1 MSALHRS
8 LPSLR
13 SAVTSRSSSLRKAL
27 QDAPHHH
34 QYRFASRTTPAQHV
48 RSDPMTGEFIGLKE
62 LDARSLLIQKT
73 QSPKKPPPSQ
83 SLVFGANFSD
93 HMLSVPW
100 NSATGWSAP
109 TIHPYSPL
117 QLDPSAV
124 IFHYAPSLFEGMKA
138 YKDVNG
144 KVRLFRPDMN
154 MKRMNTSADRLALPT
169 FEGEQL
175 ITLIKK
181 LVSLDKAWIPSEPG
195 HSLYIR
201 PTLIGTQAALG
212 VGATT
217 DALLFV
223 ISSPVGPYYKT
234 GFKPVALDADP
245 SRVRAWPGGVGQFKL
260 GGNYAPG
267 IKPQMEAAK
276 KGYQQN
282 LWLFGDQHLLTEV
295 GTMNLFVVLKNADGS
310 IELVTPP
317 LNGMILPGVTRDSIL
332 GIARD
337 HVSGES
343 RLDDLPANL
352 VVSER
357 EISMGEV
364 IKASEEGRLVEM
376 FGAGTAAVVSPVDR
390 VGYQGSDIHIP
401 VGSDGAGEIAK
412 AMLKR
417 ISDIQLGRVEHPWS
431 VVVEDL

>member
-1 MSALHRS
+1 MITLARTALRA
-8 LPSLR
+8 R
-13 SAVTSRSSSLRKAL
+13 SAAPTRLAALRFGSTTASLSHDPITGEAIGTKNLDASSLVITRSN
-27 QDAPHHH
+27 AP
-34 QYRFASRTTPAQHV
+34 RT
-48 RSDPMTGEFIGLKE
+48 
-62 LDARSLLIQKT
+62 
-73 QSPKKPPPSQ
+73 PPPSQ

-100 NSATGWSAP
+100 NSSNGWDAP
-109 TIHPYSPL
+109 KIHPYSQL

-154 MKRMNTSADRLALPT
+154 MKRMNTSAARIALPT

-175 ITLIKK
+175 IELIKK
-181 LVSLDKAWIPSEPG
+181 LVALDNGWIPSEPG

-201 PTLIGTQAALG
+201 PTLIGTEAALG
-212 VGATT
+212 VHPTK

-223 ISSPVGPYYKT
+223 ICSPVGPYYKT
-234 GFKPVALDADP
+234 GFKPVALEADP
-245 SRVRAWPGGVGQFKL
+245 NKVRAWPGGTGQYKL

-267 IKPQMEAAK
+267 ILPQLEAAK

-282 LWLFGDQHLLTEV
+282 LWLFGDDHLLTEV
-295 GTMNLFVVLKNADGS
+295 GTMNLFTALKKGDH

-332 GIARD
+332 HIAKD
-337 HVSGES
+337 HISGKYP
-343 RLDDLPANL
+343 LDNLPKNL
-352 VVSER
+352 KVTER
-357 EISMGEV
+357 EISIHEIINAEKSGE
-364 IKASEEGRLVEM
+364 LLEM

-390 VGYQGSDIHIP
+390 VGYMGKDIHIP
-401 VGSDGAGEIAK
+401 AGDGIGPIAK
-412 AMLKR
+412 AMLER
-417 ISDIQLGRVEHPWS
+417 ITDIQLGKVDHPWS
-431 VVVEDL
+431 VVVEGI

>member
-1 MSALHRS
+1 MITLAGSALRARS
-8 LPSLR
+8 VATRLRASAAPSVSLR
-13 SAVTSRSSSLRKAL
+13 WQSSSVS
-27 QDAPHHH
+27 H
-34 QYRFASRTTPAQHV
+34 
-48 RSDPMTGEFIGLKE
+48 DPMTGEATGSKH
-62 LDARSLLIQKT
+62 LDASSLVITRSNAPRT
-73 QSPKKPPPSQ
+73 PPPSQ

-100 NSATGWSAP
+100 NSATGWDAP
-109 TIHPYSPL
+109 KIHPYSPL

-154 MKRMNTSADRLALPT
+154 MKRMNTSASRIALPT

-181 LVSLDKAWIPSEPG
+181 LVALDKGWIPSDPG

-201 PTLIGTQAALG
+201 PALIGTEAALG
-212 VGATT
+212 VHPTK

-223 ISSPVGPYYKT
+223 ICSPVGPYYKT
-234 GFKPVALDADP
+234 GFKPVALEADP
-245 SRVRAWPGGVGQFKL
+245 NKVRTWPGGTGQYKL

-267 IKPQMEAAK
+267 ILPQLEAAK
-276 KGYQQN
+276 RGYQQN
-282 LWLFGDQHLLTEV
+282 LWLFGQEHLLTEV
-295 GTMNLFVVLKNADGS
+295 GTMNLFVALKKGDQ

-332 GIARD
+332 HIAKD
-337 HVSGES
+337 HVSGKYPIDS
-343 RLDDLPANL
+343 LPKNL
-352 VVSER
+352 KVSER
-357 EISMGEV
+357 EISIHEV
-364 IKASEEGRLVEM
+364 IKAEHSGELVEM

-390 VGYQGSDIHIP
+390 VGYNGKDIKIP
-401 VGSDGAGEIAK
+401 AGDGIGDIAK
-412 AMLKR
+412 AMLQR
-417 ISDIQLGRVEHPWS
+417 MTDIQLAKVEHPWS
-431 VVVEDL
+431 VVVDEI